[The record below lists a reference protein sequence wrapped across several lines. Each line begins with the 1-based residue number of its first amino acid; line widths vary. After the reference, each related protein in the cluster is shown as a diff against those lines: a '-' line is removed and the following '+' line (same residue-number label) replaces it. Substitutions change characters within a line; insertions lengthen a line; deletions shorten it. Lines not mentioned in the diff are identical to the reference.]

1 LATLVERERE
11 RERER
16 EEKKVEKFVFG
27 GRVWDD
33 GMWWGGAL
41 ARWLHHFLKGVL
53 KNSLEFR
60 RSLFELS
67 NKAIAF

>member
-1 LATLVERERE
+1 
-11 RERER
+11 
-16 EEKKVEKFVFG
+16 
-27 GRVWDD
+27 
-33 GMWWGGAL
+33 
-41 ARWLHHFLKGVL
+41 LKGVL